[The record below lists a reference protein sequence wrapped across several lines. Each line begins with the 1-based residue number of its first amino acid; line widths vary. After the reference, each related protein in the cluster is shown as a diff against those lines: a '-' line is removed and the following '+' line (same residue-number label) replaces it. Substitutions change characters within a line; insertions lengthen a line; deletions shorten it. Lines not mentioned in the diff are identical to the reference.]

1 MKRTAISMALILYLL
16 SCHAQGT
23 GKGTLEFSTGPSFP
37 FGEFSYNQV
46 IDAESGYAE
55 NGFCLA
61 ISFKYRL
68 KAQLGL
74 VAVISG
80 NFLSVDESGIAN
92 KYWQPEFGYDWTV
105 ESTRWISNAYLTGL
119 DIILPIYRSDF
130 YFRLLG
136 GFASTRLPG
145 LTGSAYNFQRE
156 VTTDIAAA
164 WSAGSGLTY
173 QCFDKVTLSLR
184 MDFFVSYPVL
194 DEVWSSDIGP
204 PGSAKITQTIGILNL
219 TAGLGFRIF

>member
-16 SCHAQGT
+16 GCNAQGT
-23 GKGTLEFSTGPSFP
+23 GKGTLEFSAGPSFP
-37 FGEFSYNQV
+37 FGEFSYNH
-46 IDAESGYAE
+46 ILNAESGYAE
-55 NGFCLA
+55 NGYCL
-61 ISFKYRL
+61 SLVFNYRL

-74 VAVISG
+74 VAVISEI
-80 NFLSVDESGIAN
+80 FSSVDESGIAV

-105 ESTRWISNAYLTGL
+105 ESTHWISNAYLAGL

-156 VTTDIAAA
+156 VSTDIAAA
-164 WSAGSGLTY
+164 WSVGSGLTY
-173 QCFDKVTLSLR
+173 QYFEKVTLSLR
-184 MDFFVSYPVL
+184 MDFFMTYPVL
-194 DEVWSSDIGP
+194 DEVWFSDIGP
-204 PGSAKITQTIGILNL
+204 PGSGKITQKIGILNL